1 MAKCATVLPL
11 RLRKWQCGRE
21 DDDTGADRCAAPP
34 YPPNPGPHRP
44 PAPHAAVPEVYGAG
58 RVVARR
64 GAVEGR
70 RGPAPEAG
78 TPPGPAPF
86 WVGTTVGLGGGVE
99 PIRAVSL
106 RPLPD
111 TLAASC
117 WCRSLRGPCPV
128 WRSRAGGGTPLCR
141 SARTASGGNPSEELR
156 QEGEADHRD
165 PAPAKVCFKAGYFCK
180 KGKKEKTALNLW
192 RVAHC
197 CRTRCSFPAGVLG
210 LLGMACC
217 LLKA

>member
-1 MAKCATVLPL
+1 MGE
-11 RLRKWQCGRE
+11 GR
-21 DDDTGADRCAAPP
+21 GADSEQSCTHTHTHTHTHRGADSEQSCTHTHTHPPTQDDLYPSAAPSSAAPP

-44 PAPHAAVPEVYGAG
+44 PAPHAAVPEVRGAG
-58 RVVARR
+58 KVVARR

-86 WVGTTVGLGGGVE
+86 WVGTTVGLGGGAE

-117 WCRSLRGPCPV
+117 WCRSLCSPCPV
-128 WRSRAGGGTPLCR
+128 WRSRAGGRDGSLPFCPHGER
-141 SARTASGGNPSEELR
+141 WESE
-156 QEGEADHRD
+156 
-165 PAPAKVCFKAGYFCK
+165 
-180 KGKKEKTALNLW
+180 
-192 RVAHC
+192 
-197 CRTRCSFPAGVLG
+197 
-210 LLGMACC
+210 
-217 LLKA
+217 